1 MNGVQQYA
9 DGMIWP
15 EHRSHPTDW
24 AYDVAREYKGVNGR
38 QLIKY
43 INKLVDKG
51 KLPKELK
58 ADFEPMEETMSFKDF
73 VDHINN
79 K

>member
-1 MNGVQQYA
+1 MK
-9 DGMIWP
+9 DP
-15 EHRSHPTDW
+15 DHRKHPAAW
-24 AYDVAREYKGVNGR
+24 ASDVANEYDVRGLDGR
-38 QLIKY
+38 HLSKY
-43 INKLVDKG
+43 INTLVSKG